1 MSEFKDPKN
10 FAIAQFNFCWVI
22 ALRAEAIPIIEAFKM
37 KILDNQS
44 LFPIYANETTGHAL
58 VISGIGSIKSAAAAT
73 FLKNYLQIKNY
84 TAWINLG
91 IAGFSRDP
99 IGEIYQAVKVVSKE
113 SGAVFFPGLRLSK
126 ILPAE
131 TLVTVSKPESKYNE
145 PVLYDME
152 AAGFCEL
159 VPSFSCNE
167 LTYVIKIVSDTAN
180 SSSTLITK
188 NLVRDLIEKQLP
200 KILGVLGQIEIL
212 VQEEKKRL
220 SLPDEVE
227 DFEQNFRFTETSKHQ
242 FREIYRKWKI
252 MFPTKRLD
260 PSEFLNSQPKD
271 IILQL
276 EKEILINA
284 ENWNAL

>member
-1 MSEFKDPKN
+1 MREFKDSKN
-10 FAIAQFNFCWVI
+10 FAKTQFNFCWVI

-44 LFPIYANETTGHAL
+44 LFPIYANEKTGHAL
-58 VISGIGSIKSAAAAT
+58 IISGIGSIKSAAAAT

-99 IGEIYQAVKVVSKE
+99 IGDIYQAVKVVSKE

-126 ILPAE
+126 VLPAE

-159 VPSFSCNE
+159 APSFSCNE
-167 LTYVIKIVSDTAN
+167 LT
-180 SSSTLITK
+180 
-188 NLVRDLIEKQLP
+188 
-200 KILGVLGQIEIL
+200 
-212 VQEEKKRL
+212 
-220 SLPDEVE
+220 
-227 DFEQNFRFTETSKHQ
+227 
-242 FREIYRKWKI
+242 
-252 MFPTKRLD
+252 
-260 PSEFLNSQPKD
+260 
-271 IILQL
+271 
-276 EKEILINA
+276 
-284 ENWNAL
+284 